1 MTGFWIFEIA
11 LLALIIGM
19 LCWFRSRHY
28 AKWSEYQELKKKCEQ
43 AVKGRQEA
51 ECAAQA
57 ALSAEALAKQ
67 NLQSINENVRLGNEQ
82 LRNNEQALIDQERI
96 VREKIEYERSIWLK
110 NMEEEQQ
117 AILLETQKEFAEQFA
132 ASNQQK
138 LAAAR
143 QLTEQVIQLRSTVA
157 SAVEIA
163 KHKMEEESAA
173 EFYKLQLP
181 QESLDDIEALRSIES
196 LLHNSEA
203 INKVIW
209 KMYYEKPYTDLIG
222 RIGLTSTVCGIYKI
236 TNIENQMTYVGQA
249 VNIADRWKQHIKR
262 GIGADAPTQNK
273 LYPAMKKFGPENF
286 TFEIIEKCPRNK
298 LNEREDYWQEF
309 YKAKEFGYSIK

>member
-1 MTGFWIFEIA
+1 MTGLWIFEIA
-11 LLALIIGM
+11 LLVLIIGM

-43 AVKGRQEA
+43 AIKGRQEA

-57 ALSAEALAKQ
+57 ALSAETLAKQ

-117 AILLETQKEFAEQFA
+117 AILLETQKEFAEQFS

-143 QLTEQVIQLRSTVA
+143 QLTEQVIQLKSTVA

-222 RIGLTSTVCGIYKI
+222 RVGLTSTVCGIYKI

-286 TFEIIEKCPRNK
+286 TFEIIEKCSRDK

>member
-43 AVKGRQEA
+43 AIKGRQEA

-132 ASNQQK
+132 ANNQQK

-143 QLTEQVIQLRSTVA
+143 QLTEQVIQLKSTVA
-157 SAVEIA
+157 SAIEIA

-222 RIGLTSTVCGIYKI
+222 RVGLTSTVCGIYKI

-286 TFEIIEKCPRNK
+286 TFEIIEKCSRDK

>member
-1 MTGFWIFEIA
+1 MTGLWLFEIA

-19 LCWFRSRHY
+19 IVWFNSRHY
-28 AKWSEYQELKKKCEQ
+28 ARWSEYQELKKKCEHATQ
-43 AVKGRQEA
+43 RRQEA
-51 ECAAQA
+51 EQA
-57 ALSAEALAKQ
+57 AERAIQAEMLAKQ

-82 LRNNEQALIDQERI
+82 LRNNEQAMIDQERI
-96 VREKIEYERSIWLK
+96 VREKIEYERSIWLD
-110 NMEEEQQ
+110 NMEKEQQ
-117 AILLETQKEFAEQFA
+117 AILLEAQKEFAEQFA
-132 ASNQQK
+132 ADNKTK
-138 LAAAR
+138 LAAA
-143 QLTEQVIQLRSTVA
+143 QKLTEQVIQLKTTIA

-163 KHKMEEESAA
+163 KHKMEEESAQD
-173 EFYKLQLP
+173 FYRLQLP
-181 QESLDDIEALRSIES
+181 QESLDDIEALRSIEN

-222 RIGLTSTVCGIYKI
+222 RVGLTGTVCGIYKI
-236 TNIENQMTYVGQA
+236 TNIQNQMTYVGQA

-262 GIGADAPTQNK
+262 GIGADTPTQNK
-273 LYPAMKKFGPENF
+273 LYPAMKQFGPENF
-286 TFEIIEKCPRNK
+286 TFEIIEKCPRTQ

>member
-1 MTGFWIFEIA
+1 
-11 LLALIIGM
+11 
-19 LCWFRSRHY
+19 
-28 AKWSEYQELKKKCEQ
+28 
-43 AVKGRQEA
+43 
-51 ECAAQA
+51 
-57 ALSAEALAKQ
+57 
-67 NLQSINENVRLGNEQ
+67 
-82 LRNNEQALIDQERI
+82 
-96 VREKIEYERSIWLK
+96 
-110 NMEEEQQ
+110 MEEEQQ

-132 ASNQQK
+132 ANNQQK

-222 RIGLTSTVCGIYKI
+222 RVGLTSTVCGIYKI

-286 TFEIIEKCPRNK
+286 TFEIIEKCSRDK

>member
-1 MTGFWIFEIA
+1 MTGLWIFEIT

-43 AVKGRQEA
+43 AIKGRQEA

-57 ALSAEALAKQ
+57 ALSAETLAKQ

-132 ASNQQK
+132 ANNQQK

-143 QLTEQVIQLRSTVA
+143 QLTEQVIQLKSTVA

-173 EFYKLQLP
+173 EFYRLQLP

-262 GIGADAPTQNK
+262 GIGADVPTQNK

-286 TFEIIEKCPRNK
+286 TFEIIEKCSRDK

>member
-1 MTGFWIFEIA
+1 MTGLWIFEIT

-43 AVKGRQEA
+43 AIKGRQEA

-57 ALSAEALAKQ
+57 ALSAETLAKQ

-110 NMEEEQQ
+110 NIEEEQQ
-117 AILLETQKEFAEQFA
+117 AILLEAQKEFAEQFA
-132 ASNQQK
+132 ANNQQK

-143 QLTEQVIQLRSTVA
+143 QLTEQVIQLKSTVA

-222 RIGLTSTVCGIYKI
+222 RVGLTSTVCGIYKI

-262 GIGADAPTQNK
+262 GIGADTPTQNK

-286 TFEIIEKCPRNK
+286 TFEIIEKCSRDK

>member
-43 AVKGRQEA
+43 AIKGRQEA

-57 ALSAEALAKQ
+57 ALSAAALAKQ

-143 QLTEQVIQLRSTVA
+143 QLTEQVIQLKSTVA

-222 RIGLTSTVCGIYKI
+222 RVGLTSTVCGIYKI

-286 TFEIIEKCPRNK
+286 TFEIIEKCSRDK

>member
-1 MTGFWIFEIA
+1 MTGLWIFEIA

-43 AVKGRQEA
+43 AIKGRQEA

-57 ALSAEALAKQ
+57 ALSAETLAKQ

-132 ASNQQK
+132 ANNQQK

-143 QLTEQVIQLRSTVA
+143 QLTEQVIQLKSTVA

-173 EFYKLQLP
+173 EFYKLQLS

-222 RIGLTSTVCGIYKI
+222 RVGLTSTVCGIYKI

-262 GIGADAPTQNK
+262 GVGADAPTQNK

-286 TFEIIEKCPRNK
+286 TFEIIEKCSRDK

>member
-1 MTGFWIFEIA
+1 MTGLWIFEIA

-43 AVKGRQEA
+43 AIKGRQEA

-57 ALSAEALAKQ
+57 ALSAETLAKQ

-96 VREKIEYERSIWLK
+96 IREKIEYERSIWLK
-110 NMEEEQQ
+110 TIEEEQQ
-117 AILLETQKEFAEQFA
+117 AMLLEAQKEFAEQFA
-132 ASNQQK
+132 ANNQQK

-143 QLTEQVIQLRSTVA
+143 QLTEQVIQLKSTVA

-286 TFEIIEKCPRNK
+286 TFEIIEKCSRDK

>member
-1 MTGFWIFEIA
+1 MTGLWIFEIA

-43 AVKGRQEA
+43 AIKERQAA

-57 ALSAEALAKQ
+57 ALSAETLAKQ

-117 AILLETQKEFAEQFA
+117 AVLLETQKEFAEQFA

-143 QLTEQVIQLRSTVA
+143 QLTEQVIQLKSTVA

-286 TFEIIEKCPRNK
+286 TFEIIEKCPRDK

>member
-1 MTGFWIFEIA
+1 MTGLWIFEIA

-43 AVKGRQEA
+43 AIKGRQEA

-57 ALSAEALAKQ
+57 ALSAETLAKQ

-143 QLTEQVIQLRSTVA
+143 QLTEQVIQLKSTVA

-286 TFEIIEKCPRNK
+286 TFEIIEKCSRDK

>member
-1 MTGFWIFEIA
+1 MTGLWIFEIT

-43 AVKGRQEA
+43 AIKGRQEA

-57 ALSAEALAKQ
+57 ALSAETLAKQ

-143 QLTEQVIQLRSTVA
+143 QLTEQVIQLKSTVA

-173 EFYKLQLP
+173 EFYRLQLP

-286 TFEIIEKCPRNK
+286 TFEIIEKCSRDK

>member
-19 LCWFRSRHY
+19 LCWFWSRHY

-43 AVKGRQEA
+43 AIKGRQEA

-132 ASNQQK
+132 ANNQQK
-138 LAAAR
+138 LVAAR

-222 RIGLTSTVCGIYKI
+222 RVGLTSTVCGIYKI

-286 TFEIIEKCPRNK
+286 TFEIIEKCSRDK

>member
-43 AVKGRQEA
+43 AIKGRQEA

-132 ASNQQK
+132 ANNQQK

-222 RIGLTSTVCGIYKI
+222 RVGLTSTVCGIYKI

-286 TFEIIEKCPRNK
+286 TFEIIEKCSRDK

>member
-1 MTGFWIFEIA
+1 MTGLWIFEIA

-43 AVKGRQEA
+43 AIKGRQEA

-57 ALSAEALAKQ
+57 ALSAETLAKQ

-143 QLTEQVIQLRSTVA
+143 QLTEQVIQLKSTVA

-181 QESLDDIEALRSIES
+181 QESLNDIEALRSIES

-286 TFEIIEKCPRNK
+286 TFEIIEKCSRDK

>member
-43 AVKGRQEA
+43 AIKGRQEA

-143 QLTEQVIQLRSTVA
+143 QLTEQVIQLKSTVA

-286 TFEIIEKCPRNK
+286 TFEIIEKCSRDK

>member
-1 MTGFWIFEIA
+1 MTGLWIFEIA

-43 AVKGRQEA
+43 AIKGRQEA

-57 ALSAEALAKQ
+57 ALSAETLAKQ

-132 ASNQQK
+132 ANNQQK

-143 QLTEQVIQLRSTVA
+143 QLTEQVIQLKSTVA

-286 TFEIIEKCPRNK
+286 TFEIIEKCPRDK

>member
-1 MTGFWIFEIA
+1 MTGLWIFEIA
-11 LLALIIGM
+11 LLALIISM

-43 AVKGRQEA
+43 AIKGRQEA

-57 ALSAEALAKQ
+57 ALSAETLAKQ

-143 QLTEQVIQLRSTVA
+143 QLTEQVIQLKSTVA

-222 RIGLTSTVCGIYKI
+222 RVGLTSTVCGIYKI

-286 TFEIIEKCPRNK
+286 TFEIIEKCSRDK

>member
-1 MTGFWIFEIA
+1 MTGLWIFEIA

-43 AVKGRQEA
+43 AIKGRQEA

-57 ALSAEALAKQ
+57 ALSAETLAKQ

-117 AILLETQKEFAEQFA
+117 AILLETQKEFAEQFV

-143 QLTEQVIQLRSTVA
+143 QLTEQVIQLKSTIA

-163 KHKMEEESAA
+163 KHKLEEETAQD
-173 EFYKLQLP
+173 FYRLQLSE
-181 QESLDDIEALRSIES
+181 ESINDISVLRSVES
-196 LLHNSEA
+196 LLSNPEA

-222 RIGLTSTVCGIYKI
+222 RVGLTSTVCGIYKI
-236 TNIENQMTYVGQA
+236 TNIDNQMTYVGQA

-262 GIGADAPTQNK
+262 GVGADAPTQNK

-298 LNEREDYWQEF
+298 LNEREDYWQDF

>member
-1 MTGFWIFEIA
+1 MTGFWITEIA
-11 LLALIIGM
+11 LLALIVGM
-19 LCWFRSRHY
+19 ICWFRSRHY
-28 AKWSEYQELKKKCEQ
+28 AKWSEYQELKKKCEHAAQ
-43 AVKGRQEA
+43 RRQEA
-51 ECAAQA
+51 EQA
-57 ALSAEALAKQ
+57 TARAIQAETLAKQ

-82 LRNNEQALIDQERI
+82 LRNNEESILNQERI
-96 VREKIEYERSIWLK
+96 LREKIEYERSIWFD
-110 NMEEEQQ
+110 NMEKEQQ
-117 AILLETQKEFAEQFA
+117 AILLEAQKEFAEQFA
-132 ASNQQK
+132 ADNKTK
-138 LAAAR
+138 LATA
-143 QLTEQVIQLRSTVA
+143 QKLTEQVIQLKTTIA

-163 KHKMEEESAA
+163 KHKMEEESASD
-173 EFYKLQLP
+173 FYRLQLP
-181 QESLDDIEALRSIES
+181 QESIDDIQALRSIES

-222 RIGLTSTVCGIYKI
+222 RVGLTNTVSGIYKI

-262 GIGADAPTQNK
+262 GIGADTPTQNK

-286 TFEIIEKCPRNK
+286 TFEIIEQCSRAK

>member
-1 MTGFWIFEIA
+1 MAGLWIFEIT

-43 AVKGRQEA
+43 AIKGRQEA

-57 ALSAEALAKQ
+57 ALSAETLAKQ

-117 AILLETQKEFAEQFA
+117 AILLEAQQEFAEQFA
-132 ASNQQK
+132 ATNQQK

-143 QLTEQVIQLRSTVA
+143 QLTEQVIQLKSTVA

-222 RIGLTSTVCGIYKI
+222 RVGLTSTVCGIYKI

-262 GIGADAPTQNK
+262 GIGADTPTQNK

-286 TFEIIEKCPRNK
+286 TFEIIEKCSRDK

>member
-1 MTGFWIFEIA
+1 MTGLWIFEIA

-43 AVKGRQEA
+43 AIKGRQEA
-51 ECAAQA
+51 EYAAQA
-57 ALSAEALAKQ
+57 ALSAETLAKQ

-143 QLTEQVIQLRSTVA
+143 QLTEQVIQLKSTIA

-173 EFYKLQLP
+173 EFYRLQLP

-222 RIGLTSTVCGIYKI
+222 RVGLTSTVCGIYKI

-286 TFEIIEKCPRNK
+286 TFEIIEKCPRDK

>member
-43 AVKGRQEA
+43 AIKGRQEA

-132 ASNQQK
+132 ANNQQK

-143 QLTEQVIQLRSTVA
+143 QLTEQVIQLKSTVA

-222 RIGLTSTVCGIYKI
+222 RVGLTSTVCGIYKI

>member
-19 LCWFRSRHY
+19 LCWFWSRHY

-43 AVKGRQEA
+43 AIKGRQEA

-132 ASNQQK
+132 ANNQQK

-222 RIGLTSTVCGIYKI
+222 RVGLTSTVCGIYKI

-286 TFEIIEKCPRNK
+286 TFEIIEKCSRDK

>member
-1 MTGFWIFEIA
+1 MTGLWIFEIA

-43 AVKGRQEA
+43 AIKGRQEA

-57 ALSAEALAKQ
+57 ALSAETLAKQ

-143 QLTEQVIQLRSTVA
+143 QLTEQVIQLKSTIA

-173 EFYKLQLP
+173 EFYRLQLP

-286 TFEIIEKCPRNK
+286 TFEIIEKCPRDK

>member
-1 MTGFWIFEIA
+1 MTGLWIFEIA
-11 LLALIIGM
+11 LLALIICM
-19 LCWFRSRHY
+19 ICWFRSRHY
-28 AKWSEYQELKKKCEQ
+28 AKFAEYQELKKKCEQ
-43 AVKGRQEA
+43 AAQERFEA
-51 ECAAQA
+51 EQGAIRASLAEKAAQ
-57 ALSAEALAKQ
+57 S

-117 AILLETQKEFAEQFA
+117 AILLEAQKEFAEQFA
-132 ASNQQK
+132 ATNQQK

-163 KHKMEEESAA
+163 KHKMEEESASD
-173 EFYKLQLP
+173 FYRLQLP
-181 QESLDDIEALRSIES
+181 QESIDDIKALRSIEP

-222 RIGLTSTVCGIYKI
+222 RVGLTNTVCGIYKI

-249 VNIADRWKQHIKR
+249 VNIAERWKQHIKR
-262 GIGADAPTQNK
+262 GIGADTPTQNK
-273 LYPAMKKFGPENF
+273 LYPAMKKIGPENF
-286 TFEIIEKCPRNK
+286 TFEIIEQCPRIK
-298 LNEREDYWQEF
+298 LNEREDYWQDF

>member
-1 MTGFWIFEIA
+1 MTGLWIFEIA

-43 AVKGRQEA
+43 AIKGRQEA

-57 ALSAEALAKQ
+57 ALSAETLAKQ

-96 VREKIEYERSIWLK
+96 IREKIEYERSIWLK
-110 NMEEEQQ
+110 TIEEEQQ
-117 AILLETQKEFAEQFA
+117 AMLLEAQKEFAEQFA
-132 ASNQQK
+132 ANNQQK

-143 QLTEQVIQLRSTVA
+143 QLTEQVIQLKSTVA

-222 RIGLTSTVCGIYKI
+222 RVGLTSTVCGIYKI

-286 TFEIIEKCPRNK
+286 TFEIIEKCSRDK

>member
-1 MTGFWIFEIA
+1 MTGLWIFEIA

-43 AVKGRQEA
+43 AIKGRQEA

-57 ALSAEALAKQ
+57 ALSAETLAKQ

-117 AILLETQKEFAEQFA
+117 AILLEAQQEFAEQFA
-132 ASNQQK
+132 ATNQQK

-143 QLTEQVIQLRSTVA
+143 QLTEQVIQLKSTVA

-222 RIGLTSTVCGIYKI
+222 RVGLTSAVCGIYKI

-286 TFEIIEKCPRNK
+286 TFEIIEKCSRDK

>member
-1 MTGFWIFEIA
+1 MTGLWIFEIA

-43 AVKGRQEA
+43 AIKSRQEA

-57 ALSAEALAKQ
+57 ALSVETLAKQ

-96 VREKIEYERSIWLK
+96 IREKIEYERSIWLK
-110 NMEEEQQ
+110 TIEEEQQ
-117 AILLETQKEFAEQFA
+117 AMLLEAQKEFAEQFA
-132 ASNQQK
+132 ANNQQK

-143 QLTEQVIQLRSTVA
+143 QLTEQVIQLKSTVA

-222 RIGLTSTVCGIYKI
+222 RVGLTSTVCGIYKI

-286 TFEIIEKCPRNK
+286 TFEIIEKCSRDK

>member
-1 MTGFWIFEIA
+1 MTGLWIFEIA

-43 AVKGRQEA
+43 AIKGRQEA
-51 ECAAQA
+51 ECATQA
-57 ALSAEALAKQ
+57 ALSAETLAKQ

-117 AILLETQKEFAEQFA
+117 AILLKTQKEFAEQFA

-143 QLTEQVIQLRSTVA
+143 QLTEQVIQLKSTVA

-262 GIGADAPTQNK
+262 GIGADTPTQNK

-286 TFEIIEKCPRNK
+286 TFEIIEKCSRDK

>member
-1 MTGFWIFEIA
+1 MTGLWIFEIA

-43 AVKGRQEA
+43 AIKGRQEA

-57 ALSAEALAKQ
+57 ALSAETLAKQ

-143 QLTEQVIQLRSTVA
+143 QLTEQVIQLKSTVA

-222 RIGLTSTVCGIYKI
+222 RVGLTSTVCGIYKI

-286 TFEIIEKCPRNK
+286 TFEIIEKCSRDK

>member
-1 MTGFWIFEIA
+1 MTGLWIFEIA

-43 AVKGRQEA
+43 AIKGRQEA

-57 ALSAEALAKQ
+57 ALSAETLAKQ

-117 AILLETQKEFAEQFA
+117 TMLLEAQKEFAEQFA
-132 ASNQQK
+132 ANNQQK

-143 QLTEQVIQLRSTVA
+143 QLTEQVIQLKSTVA

-262 GIGADAPTQNK
+262 GIGADTPTQNK

-286 TFEIIEKCPRNK
+286 TFEIIEKCSRDK